1 MSMSVSR
8 TFPVKL
14 SSGDVHE
21 WFLRFEICKKTNKWS
36 KETMSLKLPQLLEGE
51 ALNCSVGGIVR
62 RCSRI
67 LGRYGNST
75 SLLD

>member
-51 ALNCSVGGIVR
+51 ALNCGVGGSVR

>member
-8 TFPVKL
+8 SLAVKFSL
-14 SSGDVHE
+14 GDIRE
-21 WFLRFEICKKTNKWS
+21 WFLRFEIYNETNKWS

-51 ALNCSVGGIVR
+51 ALNCDVGGIVR
-62 RCSRI
+62 RCSRK

-75 SLLD
+75 SLIG